1 MSQDEKYTAVI
12 IGIASDAAKAL
23 AIWEVFRK
31 LFLDY
36 ADEVIEALTPI
47 AEAMSIPFLFGVDEP
62 YLSIEKLE
70 DLFKQV
76 DESSI
81 TLTGTSPKKYGMPL
95 QKRSQKLTMHYNYI
109 PRTPKNPPYQRRAY

>member
-47 AEAMSIPFLFGVDEP
+47 AEAMSIPCLSADE
-62 YLSIEKLE
+62 LEKL
-70 DLFKQV
+70 FNQV
-76 DESSI
+76 DENSV
-81 TLTGTSPKKYGMPL
+81 TLTGTSPKKHGMPL
-95 QKRSQKLTMHYNYI
+95 QKRSHKATMHYNYI
-109 PRTPKNPPYQRRAY
+109 PRIPKNLPYQRRAY